1 MAFVFFVSSRRR
13 HTSCA
18 LVTGVQTCALPISG
32 LPKGVMLTQAVM
44 RAMARSYEAEMG
56 YGPGAVYL
64 HSMPLFHV
72 AGLGQLLGVT
82 ASGGCHIFD
91 PAGGPA
97 AIYDA
102 LRDEG
107 VTTNIAVPTTL
118 ARLLDSPL
126 RAARLKSDGRRVGK
140 GCDRT

>member
-1 MAFVFFVSSRRR
+1 
-13 HTSCA
+13 
-18 LVTGVQTCALPISG
+18 
-32 LPKGVMLTQAVM
+32 MLTQAVM

-107 VTTNIAVPTTL
+107 VNTIIAVPTTL
-118 ARLLDSPL
+118 ARSEE
-126 RAARLKSDGRRVGK
+126 RRVGK
-140 GCDRT
+140 ECVSTCRSRWSPYL